1 MCVEMEGGGRE
12 GVRLPPE
19 VLAKQHGTEQP
30 GEGGGGGGGG
40 RGGGQCALNQRH
52 EFAYVVIAC
61 KAT

>member
-30 GEGGGGGGGG
+30 EEGGGG
-40 RGGGQCALNQRH
+40 RGGGPGGV
-52 EFAYVVIAC
+52 ES
-61 KAT
+61 KG